1 MSGDS
6 IAASA
11 GQAARKVSQSP
22 WLERAARVG
31 FVVSGVLH
39 LLIAYIAV
47 QVAWTRP
54 SAKAD
59 QSGALSLLAHHGWG
73 EVVLWV
79 GVVGFAALGV
89 WQVTEALLP
98 RVGDVKEQLGP
109 RAKALAKGV
118 VYLVLAVSTLSFA
131 RGSGSSSSKQSRDFT
146 ASLMSH
152 SGGRVLVVCVGLAV
166 IGVGGYHVYK
176 GVTKKFRQ
184 DLVGNPGA
192 VVEHLALAGYVAKGI
207 ALGIV
212 GVLFCIAG
220 ARQQPSKATG
230 LDGALRTLR
239 EQPLGGVLLT
249 LVALGLAAYGLYSF
263 ARARRARF

>member
-1 MSGDS
+1 MSADG
-6 IAASA
+6 IAAQA
-11 GQAARKVSQSP
+11 GQAARKVSRSP

-31 FVVSGVLH
+31 FVISGLLH

-47 QVAWTRP
+47 QVAWSRP

-59 QSGALSLLAHHGWG
+59 QSGALSLLARHSWG
-73 EVVLWV
+73 EAVLWV
-79 GVVGFAALGV
+79 GVVGFAALGI
-89 WQVTEALLP
+89 WQLAEALLP
-98 RVGDVKEQLGP
+98 RIGDVTDQLGD

-152 SGGRVLVVCVGLAV
+152 PGGRVLVVVVGLV
-166 IGVGGYHVYK
+166 ILGVAGYHVYK
-176 GVTKKFRQ
+176 GVTKKFCR
-184 DLVGNPGA
+184 DLVGNPGV
-192 VVEHLALAGYVAKGI
+192 VVEHLALAGYVAKGV
-207 ALGIV
+207 ALAIV
-212 GVLFCIAG
+212 GVLFVVAG
-220 ARQQPSKATG
+220 ARQQPSKASG

-239 EQPLGGVLLT
+239 DQPLGGVLLT

-263 ARARRARF
+263 ARAKRARL

>member
-1 MSGDS
+1 MSGQN
-6 IAASA
+6 IADQA
-11 GQAARKVSQSP
+11 GHAARRASQSP

-31 FVVSGVLH
+31 FVVSGLLH

-47 QVAWTRP
+47 QVAWSRP

-59 QSGALSLLAHHGWG
+59 QSGALSLLARHSWG
-73 EVVLWV
+73 EAVLWI
-79 GVVGFAALGV
+79 GVVGFAALGI
-89 WQVTEALLP
+89 WQLAEALLP
-98 RVGDVKEQLGP
+98 RIGDVKDQLGE

-146 ASLMSH
+146 ATLMSH
-152 SGGRVLVVCVGLAV
+152 AGGRVLVVVVGLAI
-166 IGVGGYHVYK
+166 IGVGGYHIYK
-176 GVTKKFRQ
+176 GVKKKFLE
-184 DLVGNPGA
+184 DLVGDPGA
-192 VVEHLALAGYVAKGI
+192 VVEHLAMAGYVAKGV

-212 GVLFCIAG
+212 GVLFCVAG
-220 ARQQPSKATG
+220 ARQQPSKASG

-239 EQPLGGVLLT
+239 EQPFGGVLLT

-263 ARARRARF
+263 ARAKRARL